1 MSSKFQE
8 DRRLVFITL
17 YRVTYKESGVEVVQ
31 TIAARCVADVLDL
44 YRKTIGEVTRI
55 QAVRGASLI
64 RSSVID
70 F

>member
-17 YRVTYKESGVEVVQ
+17 YRVTYKESGVEMVE
-31 TIAARCVADVLDL
+31 TIAARCVEDVLDL
-44 YRKTIGEVTRI
+44 YWKAIGEVTRI
-55 QAVRGASLI
+55 RSVRGASLI